1 MAMGGTYLYV
11 ERVVVI
17 LLLVLLLPLA
27 LAASVAAK

>member
-17 LLLVLLLPLA
+17 LLVLPLA
-27 LAASVAAK
+27 LAAASVAAK